1 MSRAHTEKP
10 FEDVIESALLR
21 SGWGKGASS
30 HYNREL
36 GLDTSEMFPFL
47 GATQAEEWEE
57 LLRRRGARELYDPGR
72 DPQPVET
79 ETAMR
84 EFTKLVAREID
95 SRGALDVLRHGVK
108 DHGVKIRLAYFRPSH
123 TLAAE
128 ALKEYDA
135 NRLTVTRQLRYSADD
150 THKAPDLT
158 LFLNGIPVATAEL
171 KNQGSG
177 SDVTHAKA
185 QYRKRDPKE
194 VLFARRTLV
203 HFAVDQDMVFITTR
217 LAWEKTRFLPF
228 NTGSRGPGKYGG
240 AGNPP
245 LPEGATGYRTSYLW
259 EQVWQPDA
267 WLDLI
272 HRFLHVEDE
281 SLKKGKAPVVKRGD
295 AHRKPLIF
303 PRYHQWHAVRALT
316 EHAARHGAGDNY
328 LVEHSAGSG
337 KSNSIAWLA
346 HRLSSLHTPA
356 DAALIAPEARDR
368 GVGPNQPVFDKV
380 IVMTD
385 RRVLD
390 KQLQDTI
397 HQFDHVLGVVERID
411 EDSEQLARA
420 LIGQTARIVIT
431 TLQKFTFVQEKVAAL
446 NDRRYAII
454 VDEAHSS
461 QSGESADAV
470 KRLLGSGNGD
480 DEADALTAA
489 AAKRGRHP
497 NLSYFAFTATPK
509 DKTLNLFGIP
519 SDEVDEHGERVRKP
533 FHTYSMRQAIEERF
547 ILDVLGNYSTY
558 DTYFRLRNAALEA
571 EVEADPN
578 VDARKAKAA
587 LVRAV
592 KLNPAALDQQAQIIV
607 DHFREH
613 IMHRLAGRA
622 KAMVVT
628 GSRKHAV
635 RLYQAIRAYVDKREF
650 TDCGALVAFSGV
662 LTLDEN
668 DYTEGKLNG
677 FSDRETPARFGYVKT
692 DDPHAATRDQ
702 AEYRILVVADKYQTG
717 FDQPLLTAM
726 YVDKKL
732 EGVAA
737 VQTLSRL
744 NRTHPLKRQEDVFVL
759 DFANDAERVQK
770 SFQRYYEEANAQPAD
785 PNLLY
790 TKEHELRGY
799 QLLDDSE
806 IEAFALVQLEAE
818 SPQATRAQ
826 IEKAH
831 AQLNR
836 LTEPARD
843 RYLHVEETDPEA
855 AEEFRKALDQ
865 FVRAYSY
872 LSQVAGY
879 PDRELEALYR
889 FARYLANRIRPDAG
903 AGVDIGPVD
912 LTHLRIVRSGQQD
925 VSLEP
930 QGAQLLPGFSAD
942 GGGGGRED
950 EEVPLSQVIA
960 EINDRH
966 GWNLDTGDQIW
977 FGQQVV
983 ALAENEAIQQAGLVL
998 DDLDKFGQVFDKHLR
1013 RVVGE
1018 RAEANDTLVKR
1029 FFGEDPEFKEVF
1041 TQVARKQAYDLIRRP
1056 ARREAER
1063 RLRQTRGM
1071 SASTQSEG

>member
-1 MSRAHTEKP
+1 MSKAHTEKP
-10 FEDVIESALLR
+10 FEDVIESALLD
-21 SGWGKGASS
+21 SGWQKGVSA

-36 GLDTSEMFPFL
+36 GLDTSELFPFI
-47 GATQAEEWEE
+47 GATQPDEWEE
-57 LLRRRGARELYDPGR
+57 VLRRRGAREPYDPAKN
-72 DPQPVET
+72 PQPVET
-79 ETAMR
+79 ATAMR
-84 EFTKLVAREID
+84 EFAKLVAREID
-95 SRGALDVLRHGVK
+95 GRGALDVLRHGVK
-108 DHGVKIRLAYFRPSH
+108 DQGVRIRLAYFRPSH
-123 TLAAE
+123 TLAAD
-128 ALKEYDA
+128 ALKEYAA
-135 NRLTVTRQLRYSADD
+135 NRLTVTRQLRYSAADP
-150 THKAPDLT
+150 TKAPDLT
-158 LFLNGIPVATAEL
+158 LFLNGVPVATAEL

-177 SDVTHAKA
+177 SNVEHAKE
-185 QYRKRDPKE
+185 QYRTARDPKE
-194 VLFARRTLV
+194 LLFARRTLV
-203 HFAVDQDMVFITTR
+203 HFAVDQDLVFITTR
-217 LAWEKTRFLPF
+217 LAGDKTRFLPF
-228 NTGSRGPGKYGG
+228 NTGSRGPGRYGG

-245 LPEGATGYRTSYLW
+245 LPEGTTGYRTSYLW

-272 HRFLHVEDE
+272 HRFLHVEDA
-281 SLKKGKAPVVKRGD
+281 SLKKGKVPVAKRGD

-303 PRYHQWHAVRALT
+303 PRYHQWHAVRALSD
-316 EHAARHGAGDNY
+316 HAATHGVGENY

-356 DAALIAPEARDR
+356 EPTLIAPEAREK
-368 GVGPNQPVFDKV
+368 GIGPNEPVFDKV

-420 LIGQTARIVIT
+420 LVGQTARIIIT
-431 TLQKFTFVQEKVAAL
+431 TLQKFQFVQEKVSAL
-446 NDRRYAII
+446 NDRRYAIV

-461 QSGESADAV
+461 QAGESAEAV
-470 KRLLGSGNGD
+470 KRLLGSGDNEED
-480 DEADALTAA
+480 PLTAA

-509 DKTLNLFGIP
+509 DKTLNIFGTP
-519 SDEVDEHGERVRKP
+519 SNEVDENGERVHKP
-533 FHTYSMRQAIEERF
+533 FHTYSMRQAIEEGF

-558 DTYFRLRNAALEA
+558 DTYFRLRNAVLEA
-571 EVEADPN
+571 EAEADPN

-613 IMHRLAGRA
+613 VRHRLRGRA

-635 RLYQAIRAYVDKREF
+635 RLYQAIRAYVAKREF
-650 TDCGALVAFSGV
+650 TDCGALVAFSGA
-662 LTLDEN
+662 LTIDDT

-677 FSDRETPARFGYVKT
+677 FTDRELPARFGYVKA
-692 DDPHAATRDQ
+692 DDPHAATREQ
-702 AEYRILVVADKYQTG
+702 EEYRLLVVADKYQTG
-717 FDQPLLTAM
+717 FDEPLLTAM

-744 NRTHPLKRQEDVFVL
+744 NRTHPLKRSEDVFVL
-759 DFANDAERVQK
+759 DFANDAEQIQK
-770 SFQRYYEEANAQPAD
+770 SCQRYYEEANAQPAD

-790 TKEHELRGY
+790 QKEHELKGY
-799 QLLDDSE
+799 QLLDDTE
-806 IEAFALVQLEAE
+806 IEAFALAQVQAERPEA
-818 SPQATRAQ
+818 ARAQ
-826 IEKAH
+826 IEKVH

-843 RYLHVEETDPEA
+843 RYLQVAQTDPEA
-855 AEEFRKALDQ
+855 AEGFRKALDQ
-865 FVRAYSY
+865 FVRAYGY
-872 LSQVAGY
+872 LAQVAGY
-879 PDRELEALYR
+879 PDRDLEALYR
-889 FARYLANRIRPDAG
+889 YARYLANRIRPEAG
-903 AGVDIGPVD
+903 AGVDVGPAD
-912 LTHLRIVRSGQQD
+912 LTHLRIVRAGEQD
-925 VSLEP
+925 VSLAP
-930 QGAQLLPGFSAD
+930 QGAQLLPGFSAE
-942 GGGGGRED
+942 GGGAGEA
-950 EEVPLSQVIA
+950 EEVPLSQVIS

-1018 RAEANDTLVKR
+1018 RATANDTLVKR

-1063 RLRQTRGM
+1063 RLRRRGET
-1071 SASTQSEG
+1071 SPDVGSNG

>member
-1 MSRAHTEKP
+1 MSGAHTEKP
-10 FEDVIESALLR
+10 FEDVIEKALLD
-21 SGWGKGASS
+21 SGWKKGYSS
-30 HYNREL
+30 HYNREF
-36 GLDTSEMFPFL
+36 GLDTGEMFAFI
-47 GATQAEEWEE
+47 GATQMEAWDE
-57 LLRRRGARELYDPGR
+57 LLRRRGAREPYDPEKN
-72 DPQPVET
+72 PQPVVT

-84 EFTKLVAREID
+84 EFAKLVAREID
-95 SRGALDVLRHGVK
+95 NRGALDVLRRGVK
-108 DHGVKIRLAYFRPSH
+108 DQGIKIRLAYFRPSH
-123 TLAAE
+123 TLAAD
-128 ALKEYDA
+128 ALKEYEA
-135 NRLTVTRQLRYSADD
+135 NRLTVVRQLRYSSADPL
-150 THKAPDLT
+150 KALDLA
-158 LFLNGIPVATAEL
+158 LFLNGVPVATAEL

-177 SDVTHAKA
+177 SNVHHAMR
-185 QYRKRDPKE
+185 QYRKSRDAKE
-194 VLFARRTLV
+194 LIFARRTLA
-203 HFAVDQDMVFITTR
+203 HFAVDQDLVFVTTR
-217 LAWEKTRFLPF
+217 LAGDDTRFLPF
-228 NTGSRGPGKYGG
+228 NTGSRGPGQYGG
-240 AGNPP
+240 AGNPL
-245 LPEGATGYRTSYLW
+245 LPPDATGYRTSYLW

-272 HRFLHVEDE
+272 QRFLHVEDE
-281 SLKKGKAPVVKRGD
+281 GLKKGKAPVAKRGD

-303 PRYHQWHAVRALT
+303 PRYHQWHVVWTLT
-316 EHAARHGAGDNY
+316 EHAARHGVGGNY

-346 HRLSSLHTPA
+346 HRLSSLHTPE
-356 DAALIAPEARDR
+356 DAELIAPEARAK
-368 GVGPNQPVFDKV
+368 GLGPNEPVFDKV

-420 LIGQTARIVIT
+420 LTGQTARIVIT
-431 TLQKFTFVQEKVAAL
+431 TLQKFSFVREKVSAL

-470 KRLLGSGNGD
+470 KKLLGSGD
-480 DEADALTAA
+480 DETDPLTSA

-509 DKTLNLFGIP
+509 DKTLNLFGTP
-519 SDEVDEHGERVRKP
+519 TGEVNERGKQICKP
-533 FHTYSMRQAIEERF
+533 FHTYSMRQAIEENF

-558 DTYFRLRNAALEA
+558 DTYFRLRKAALEA
-571 EVEADPN
+571 EADGDPT
-578 VDARKAKAA
+578 VDARKARSE

-592 KLNPAALDQQAQIIV
+592 KLNPAALDQQAQIII
-607 DHFREH
+607 DHFRGH
-613 IMHRLAGRA
+613 IRHLLGGRA

-628 GSRKHAV
+628 GNRKHAV
-635 RLYQAIRAYVDKREF
+635 RLYQAIRAYVGKREF
-650 TDCGALVAFSGV
+650 ADCGTLVAFSGT
-662 LTLDEN
+662 LTLDEI

-677 FSDRETPARFGYVKT
+677 FSERELPAKFAYVKA
-692 DDPHAATRDQ
+692 DDPHAVTRDQ
-702 AEYRILVVADKYQTG
+702 DEYRILVVADKYQTG
-717 FDQPLLTAM
+717 FDQPLLAAM
-726 YVDKKL
+726 YVDKQL

-759 DFANDAERVQK
+759 DFANDAEKIQK

-785 PNLLY
+785 ANLLY
-790 TKEHELRGY
+790 LKEHELKGY

-806 IEAFALVQLEAE
+806 IEAFALAQLEVE
-818 SPQATRAQ
+818 SPQATPAQ
-826 IEKAH
+826 IEETH
-831 AQLNR
+831 VLLNR

-843 RYLHVEETDPEA
+843 RYLQVEESDPEA
-855 AEEFRKALDQ
+855 AEGFRKALDQ

-872 LSQVAGY
+872 LAQVAGY
-879 PDRELEALYR
+879 PDRDLEALYR
-889 FARYLANRIRPDAG
+889 YGRYLANRIKPNAG
-903 AGVDIGPVD
+903 AGIDIGPVD
-912 LTHLRIVRSGQQD
+912 LTHLRIVQSGHQD
-925 VSLEP
+925 VSLTP
-930 QGAQLLPGFSAD
+930 QGAQMLPDFSAD
-942 GGGGGRED
+942 GAGGVRED

-960 EINDRH
+960 EINERY
-966 GWNLDTGDQIW
+966 GWDLDTGDQIW

-1056 ARREAER
+1056 ARRETER
-1063 RLRQTRGM
+1063 RLRRTGET
-1071 SASTQSEG
+1071 SPDAKSEG